1 MRRLASAR
9 PDRGVIATL
18 AARCF
23 IYVSHDDAYVKI
35 RERVEVDL
43 RTDAENR
50 YAGMF
55 VTVNAT
61 SPATARAMT
70 IMAHT
75 GRPPTSWRYQGV
87 STRER

>member
-1 MRRLASAR
+1 MRSSRL
-9 PDRGVIATL
+9 G
-18 AARCF
+18 C
-23 IYVSHDDAYVKI
+23 
-35 RERVEVDL
+35 EGG
-43 RTDAENR
+43 

-55 VTVNAT
+55 VTVNAM